1 MRRSLIIKG
10 FLILSL
16 FGTYDCSSP
25 KETAKENLQ
34 NEDLKKF
41 IGKSLTLTGKTINM
55 KLGALLV
62 TENGESIWMD
72 RMDSWPEGYYVNEQK
87 TKTQY

>member
-16 FGTYDCSSP
+16 FCTYDCSSP

-41 IGKSLTLTGKTINM
+41 IGKSLTLTGQTINM
-55 KLGALLV
+55 KLGTLLI
-62 TENGESIWMD
+62 TGNGESIWMD
-72 RMDSWPEGYYVNEQK
+72 GMNRKLKLSIK
-87 TKTQY
+87 K